1 MPYSGDTTAIG
12 SVTLTLKGKGN
23 FTGERTLSYKI
34 VDADQILVSKLSV
47 TKPKDMEYT
56 GEPLMPDLIVKNGKA
71 ILVKDQNYTLEYLDN
86 IDIGT
91 ATIIIR
97 GMNAYSGVKMINFR
111 IVGVPLSKAKI
122 DKTSLPSSL
131 KSFLDSDSL
140 FSLHISMHIFNFLSN
155 SVLSSYVSSCK

>member
-34 VDADQILVSKLSV
+34 VDADQILVSELSV

-71 ILVKDQNYTLEYLDN
+71 
-86 IDIGT
+86 T
-91 ATIIIR
+91 AY
-97 GMNAYSGVKMINFR
+97 GGF
-111 IVGVPLSKAKI
+111 
-122 DKTSLPSSL
+122 
-131 KSFLDSDSL
+131 
-140 FSLHISMHIFNFLSN
+140 
-155 SVLSSYVSSCK
+155 